1 MTKIYFALGI
11 HNHQPVGN
19 FDHVFEEAYERAYRP
34 FLEIMARHPGV
45 KFSLHTSGCLFEWL
59 EKHKPGYFELVGK
72 LVERGQVEL
81 LGGAFYEPILCI
93 LPEEDALAQI
103 EIMRDYLKKR
113 FGAEV
118 RGAWL
123 AERVWEPHLA
133 SILAK
138 SGIKYLP
145 LDDYHFLSGG
155 LRLEELAGYYLTES
169 QSAPVGLF
177 PIHQRLRYT
186 IPFKE
191 PQETLDYFREF
202 TDSATQPM
210 LCMAD
215 DGEKFGLWPK
225 TYEWVYE
232 KGWLERFCT
241 ALEESG
247 DWVEVMSLGEAFDR
261 VRPLGRTY
269 LPTCSYFEMGEW
281 VLPAKA
287 GMEFENYV
295 HEFEKRDDFESLR
308 PFLKGGFWRYFLAKY
323 DEANL
328 LHKKM
333 LHVSGKFA
341 RLSPKKK
348 TEEQRRSLLRGQCNC
363 PYWHGIFG
371 GLYLPHLRHAVW
383 RELLTAERL
392 IDKAAHKTAT
402 WVRISQSDFDSDGN
416 DEILME
422 SSSLNAYLAP
432 ARGGML
438 FELDAR
444 ERSYPFLNT
453 LTRRVETY
461 HARLA
466 QASSQ
471 PSEGASIHEQVLS
484 KEANIAEHLHL
495 DFYPRR
501 ALLDHFLPWELSVE
515 DFRDARFNDLGSFL
529 QARYE
534 VQETG
539 RDFVTLTCRGR
550 VMDNEV
556 ELTKRIRLVAPKKAL
571 QLSYRVANLSDLPL
585 KIPFGIEW
593 NLAFLSGNS
602 PHHHVS
608 IPGTDVQKRPLA
620 EVARHPRV
628 REMTLADEDE
638 QATISFAFKEPTE
651 IWRCPIESVSI
662 SEGGFERVFQSVALL
677 FRWEL
682 SIEAQNEWEKSFECR
697 LTGLQP
703 GA

>member
-1 MTKIYFALGI
+1 MKKIYFALGI

-34 FLEIMARHPGV
+34 FLEIMARHPSV

-59 EKHKPGYFELVGK
+59 EKHKRGYFDLIGG

-81 LGGAFYEPILCI
+81 LGGGFYEPILCI

-133 SILAK
+133 NLLAK
-138 SGIKYLP
+138 AGIKYLP

-155 LRLEELAGYYLTES
+155 LRLDELAGYYLTES
-169 QSAPVGLF
+169 QSAPVGLL
-177 PIHQRLRYT
+177 PIHQHLRYT

-191 PQETLDYFREF
+191 PSETLSYLRQFEEKG
-202 TDSATQPM
+202 SQP
-210 LCMAD
+210 LLVMAD

-232 KGWLERFCT
+232 KEWLERFCV
-241 ALEESG
+241 ALEENS
-247 DWVEVMSLGEAFDR
+247 DWVEVMSLGEAFDK
-261 VRPLGRTY
+261 VAPLGRTY

-281 VLPAKA
+281 VLPAGTGA
-287 GMEFENYV
+287 QFEKYV
-295 HEFEKRDDFESLR
+295 HEFEKRDDFELLR
-308 PFLKGGFWRYFLAKY
+308 PFLKGGFWRNFLAKY

-333 LHVSGKFA
+333 LHVSRKFA
-341 RLSPKKK
+341 RLSPKKR
-348 TEEQRRSLLRGQCNC
+348 TEEQQRPLLRGQCNC

-383 RELLTAERL
+383 KELLTAERL
-392 IDKAAHKTAT
+392 IDEAAHRAKH
-402 WVRISQSDFDSDGN
+402 WVQITRQDFDADGK

-422 SSSLNAYLAP
+422 SPSLSAYLAP

-444 ERSYPFLNT
+444 ESAYAFLNT
-453 LTRRVETY
+453 LTRHAESY
-461 HARLA
+461 HAQL
-466 QASSQ
+466 SSATTEAT
-471 PSEGASIHEQVLS
+471 EGASIHGQILS
-484 KEANIAEHLHL
+484 KEENIAAHLHL

-515 DFRDARFNDLGSFL
+515 DFRDAQFDELGNFL
-529 QARYE
+529 QANYDVTE
-534 VQETG
+534 MG
-539 RDFVTLTCRGR
+539 MDSVTLTCRGR
-550 VMDNEV
+550 VMDNEI
-556 ELTKRIRLVAPKKAL
+556 ELIKRISLIEQEKKL
-571 QLSYRVANLSDLPL
+571 QLSYRIRNLSAFPL
-585 KIPFGIEW
+585 RIPFGIEW

-602 PHHHVS
+602 KQHHFS
-608 IPGTDVQKRPLA
+608 IPGSPIRKRPLA
-620 EVARHPRV
+620 EVARHSDVQRIV
-628 REMTLADEDE
+628 LEDE
-638 QATISFAFKEPTE
+638 HENAAISFMFAEPVE
-651 IWRCPIESVSI
+651 IWRCPIESVSL
-662 SEGGFERVFQSVALL
+662 SEGGFERVFQSIALL

-682 SIEAQNEWEKSFECR
+682 AIDAQNSWEQSFECR
-697 LTGLQP
+697 L
-703 GA
+703 AKS